1 MECRGTEMQVEQ
13 ELERFNAD
21 GDYLQEHREELL
33 REHPD
38 RWVAVYNQQV
48 VAVAKGIKALIKQ
61 LERKGVKP
69 GRAYCKYLTENE
81 PILIL
86 SASW

>member
-1 MECRGTEMQVEQ
+1 MDTRETID
-13 ELERFNAD
+13 RFTAD
-21 GDYLQEHREELL
+21 GDWLQEHREELL

-48 VAVAKGIKALIKQ
+48 VAVAKDIQGLIRQ
-61 LERKGVKP
+61 LKRKGIAP
-69 GRAYCKYLTENE
+69 WHAYRAYLAEHE

-86 SASW
+86 SSS

>member
-1 MECRGTEMQVEQ
+1 MQVEQ
-13 ELERFNAD
+13 DLERFGAD

-33 REHPD
+33 RQHPD
-38 RWVAVYNQQV
+38 RWVAVYNLQA
-48 VAVAKGIKALIKQ
+48 VAVAKDIKRLIRQ
-61 LERKGVKP
+61 LKRKGVKP

-86 SASW
+86 SASR